1 MDAGTQHPAPSRGS
15 FARALARGAGTLVF
29 LLVGISL
36 LGTVL
41 LIFQTIESER
51 RLRAQAEETTAI
63 LQELDTI
70 NRAVLNGETGQ
81 RGYLLSLDRRYLA
94 PYLSARERYRPA
106 LVRVR
111 TLLGDEATPRQLE
124 LLTEVENLTISKFG
138 EMGDSVALIERGEV
152 LEARTRILT
161 DEGQEV
167 MDRLRRTL
175 RELETIEAEQLA
187 QATGATARAEGRVL
201 PLVAALFALLLI
213 ALVLGYRL
221 ARRAA
226 RAEAEAAQASALA
239 EARDRADLL
248 ARELNHRVKNL
259 FAVILAIVRMSGKDA
274 PAEARPVV
282 DRIAERIHALLAAHE
297 VTQGQG
303 GRGAASLRALIET
316 AIKPYLSS
324 ERKAVLEGPEVRLSD
339 RQVTPLGL
347 VLHELTTNAV
357 KYGCWSSGG
366 MLTVEWRRSDGEL
379 AIDWREAFPGGGS
392 PSERTGFG
400 SLLMTSAA
408 RQLRGSIERR
418 FAPDGVHVEMRVP
431 LDGDTPLASG
441 GSRP

>member
-1 MDAGTQHPAPSRGS
+1 MDAGTQPSAQARFD
-15 FARALARGAGTLVF
+15 FARIARPIVFALVAAS
-29 LLVGISL
+29 I

-41 LIFQTIESER
+41 LIFQTIEAER
-51 RLRAQAEETTAI
+51 GVRAQAERTSAV
-63 LQELDTI
+63 LAELDTI
-70 NRAVLNGETGQ
+70 NRAVLNAETGQ

-94 PYLSARERYRPA
+94 PYLTASARYRPA
-106 LVRVR
+106 LDRLR
-111 TLLGDEATPRQLE
+111 ELLGPDLTARQGQ
-124 LLTEVENLTISKFG
+124 LLTEVENLTLSKFG
-138 EMGDSVALIERGEV
+138 EMSDSVALIERGEV

-167 MDRLRRTL
+167 MDRLRRAV
-175 RELETIEAEQLA
+175 RELEAIETEQLA
-187 QATGATARAEGRVL
+187 RASGETARAEGRVL
-201 PLVAALFALLLI
+201 PLLAALFALLLV
-213 ALVLGYRL
+213 ALVLGYGL
-221 ARRAA
+221 VRRAA
-226 RAEAEAAQASALA
+226 RAEAEASQASALA

-274 PAEARPVV
+274 PADARPVV

-297 VTQGQG
+297 VTQGQAG
-303 GRGAASLRALIET
+303 SGVASLRALIET

-324 ERKAVLEGPEVRLSD
+324 ERKAALEGPEVQLSG

-366 MLTVEWRRSDGEL
+366 LLKVDWRTNDGEL
-379 AIDWREAFPGGGS
+379 AIDWREEHPGSGL

-418 FAPDGVHVEMRVP
+418 FTSEGVHVAMRMP
-431 LDGDTPLASG
+431 LEGSGQLASD
-441 GSRP
+441 RADP